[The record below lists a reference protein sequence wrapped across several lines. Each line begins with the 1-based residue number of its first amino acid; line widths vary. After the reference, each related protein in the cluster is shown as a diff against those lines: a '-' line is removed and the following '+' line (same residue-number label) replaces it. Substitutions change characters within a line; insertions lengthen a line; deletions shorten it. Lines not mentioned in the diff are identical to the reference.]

1 MAAPVVLAQ
10 IIAEILVLR
19 PFSAAEDMAQGE
31 LAMLPPLLLP
41 RTVLFSLSGEQHALA
56 SD

>member
-1 MAAPVVLAQ
+1 VVLAQ